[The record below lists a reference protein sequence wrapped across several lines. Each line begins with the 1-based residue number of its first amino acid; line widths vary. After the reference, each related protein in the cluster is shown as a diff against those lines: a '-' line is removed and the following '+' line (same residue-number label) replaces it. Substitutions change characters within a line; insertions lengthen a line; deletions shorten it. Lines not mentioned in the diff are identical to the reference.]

1 MLTVLVLF
9 TGIML
14 ESLLY
19 VRPVMSLDA
28 AHMKTTGGG
37 GTMYIASV
45 KSATNELYPVAV
57 SLMLDPENKAGWM
70 WFLEHMK
77 ACLPVLDTE
86 HRKANVAYKRF
97 TFMSDRNKGLLE
109 ALKEVFPLNHSC
121 CCAIHIA
128 RNVESKFGAKNAKFV
143 VQLAK
148 TFSTTY
154 ADDILQRMNVPA
166 RTYVSKI
173 DAQVWRSVAWLQD
186 ESLPPRYGIV
196 TSNMSESVNN
206 MFENARDVHWLSSLN
221 MMLTKMAERI
231 ATLSDKYMNR
241 SGVVSQ
247 VQAILQNHWNCCA
260 GMKVLPMK
268 DEREELFTVLEPPR
282 QGVYN
287 DPTGY
292 NLNTSL
298 KACDCGMWQE
308 HGFPCIHAVAIFRK
322 KEVSFAELLETVDD
336 IHTYEM
342 NVQLFKRTFSQYALK
357 RLYLTGQCWP
367 QSSRRERSDV
377 PRRNVTAWDHM
388 SEQVQ
393 RLKGKVQ
400 HQNQVDQVEQLDA
413 VYVVLWVTISGHAA
427 SQGGKRTTQHRKRRI
442 PLTMLFQMWIS
453 YKDGYKTKQKQ
464 EKKIHED
471 A

>member
-1 MLTVLVLF
+1 VSCGVVSTVVLTVVLF

-14 ESLLY
+14 ESLVY

-37 GTMYIASV
+37 GTLYIASV
-45 KSATNELYPVAV
+45 KSATNEIYPVAV
-57 SLMLDPENKAGWM
+57 SLMIDPENKAGWV

-86 HRKANVAYKRF
+86 HRKANVAYKRY
-97 TFMSDRNKGLLE
+97 TFMSDRNKGLIE

-121 CCAIHIA
+121 HCAIHIA
-128 RNVESKFGAKNAKFV
+128 RNVEAQFGARNAKFV

-166 RTYVSKI
+166 RTYVSRI

-196 TSNMSESVNN
+196 TSNMSESANN
-206 MFENARDVHWLSSLN
+206 MFEKARDVHWLSSLN

-231 ATLSDKYMNR
+231 ATLSDKYANHT
-241 SGVVSQ
+241 GVVSN
-247 VQAILQNHWNCCA
+247 VKEILQHHWNGCA
-260 GMKVLPMK
+260 GMKILSINH
-268 DEREELFTVLEPPR
+268 EREELFTVLEPPR

-292 NLNTSL
+292 NVNTSL

-322 KEVSFAELLETVDD
+322 KEVSFAALLEEVDD

-342 NVQLFKRTFSQYALK
+342 NVELFKRNLLTVCIEKVVPDRSVLAPIFTK
-357 RLYLTGQCWP
+357 RKLGRP
-367 QSSRRERSDV
+367 
-377 PRRNVTAWDHM
+377 
-388 SEQVQ
+388 
-393 RLKGKVQ
+393 KK
-400 HQNQVDQVEQLDA
+400 
-413 VYVVLWVTISGHAA
+413 
-427 SQGGKRTTQHRKRRI
+427 KRHRKRSCVSTSPNAGRESETPESSRASRATRCRLCGVVGHNARTCSRKQPRGEEAADPLDHVI
-442 PLTMLFQMWIS
+442 PDMDLL
-453 YKDGYKTKQKQ
+453 
-464 EKKIHED
+464 
-471 A
+471 

>member
-1 MLTVLVLF
+1 VLTVLVLF

-308 HGFPCIHAVAIFRK
+308 HDGFPCIHAVAIFRK

-342 NVQLFKRTFSQYALK
+342 NVQLFKRNLLTVCIEKVVPDRSVLAPIFTK
-357 RLYLTGQCWP
+357 RKVGRPKKKRHRMGSHVRTSP
-367 QSSRRERSDV
+367 KTERESATPESSRSSRATRCRLCGVVGHNSRTCSK
-377 PRRNVTAWDHM
+377 PRGQTDN
-388 SEQVQ
+388 
-393 RLKGKVQ
+393 
-400 HQNQVDQVEQLDA
+400 
-413 VYVVLWVTISGHAA
+413 
-427 SQGGKRTTQHRKRRI
+427 TTQEAADPLDDVI
-442 PLTMLFQMWIS
+442 PDVDLL
-453 YKDGYKTKQKQ
+453 
-464 EKKIHED
+464 
-471 A
+471 